1 LPDEDSAKMTN
12 IWPIGGG
19 KGGSGKS
26 FLAGN
31 LGIWLAKEGNK
42 TLLIDGDFGA
52 ANLHTM
58 IGIPYQPK
66 SLSDFLNKKV
76 ETLAETVIDTGVP
89 NLFLISGAGNNLDAA
104 NMPYEQKM
112 KIFRAI
118 SKLSY
123 DFTLL
128 DLGAG
133 TSFNT
138 IDFFLISDSGIFV
151 TTPEPTSIEN
161 VYRLMR
167 AVYARKIRQLLKTCH
182 FRTLVEET
190 EARSNGAMVNNP
202 EYLLSVIKELEPEK
216 GKIVEQ
222 GLRCFQFK
230 LVLNQFRKQDNPKLG
245 ALICRI
251 IEKHLGLPVQ
261 FIGNIAYDDLV
272 HDAVCQ
278 RVPFLDKYPHTQTA
292 VDLKKFC
299 KHILV
304 ARGKGEGCDAAEE
317 VLEKATRGRE
327 QRGIKSNEAI
337 SRTHTL

>member
-1 LPDEDSAKMTN
+1 MMN

-31 LGIWLAKEGNK
+31 LGIWLAKQGNR
-42 TLLIDGDFGA
+42 TLLIDADFGA

-58 IGIPYQPK
+58 IGIPYQHT

-76 ETLAETVIDTGVP
+76 QSLVETVIETTTP
-89 NLFLISGAGNNLDAA
+89 NLFLISGAGNNLDMA
-104 NMPYEQKM
+104 NMAYEQKM

-138 IDFFLISDSGIFV
+138 IDFFLMSDSGIFV

-167 AVYARKIRQLLKTCH
+167 AVYARKIRQLLKTH
-182 FRTLVEET
+182 QFRTLLEET
-190 EARSNGAMVNNP
+190 EARVKGAMAHNP

-216 GKIVEQ
+216 GKIVGEA
-222 GLRCFQFK
+222 LRAFQFK
-230 LVLNQFRKQDNPKLG
+230 LVLNQFRKQDNPRIG
-245 ALICRI
+245 GLICRI
-251 IEKHLGLPVQ
+251 IEKHLGLPVK

-278 RVPFLDKYPHTQTA
+278 KIPFLHRYPHTQTA
-292 VDLKKFC
+292 MDLKNFC
-299 KHILV
+299 QHILA
-304 ARGKGEGCDAAEE
+304 ARIREEETGPAEPAAE
-317 VLEKATRGRE
+317 VGGNNG
-327 QRGIKSNEAI
+327 Q
-337 SRTHTL
+337 

>member
-1 LPDEDSAKMTN
+1 MAN

-31 LGIWLAKEGNK
+31 LGIWLAKQGYK
-42 TLLIDGDFGA
+42 TLLIDADFGA

-58 IGIPYQPK
+58 IGIPSQSK

-76 ETLAETVIDTGVP
+76 ETLAETVIETRIP
-89 NLFLISGAGNNLDAA
+89 NLFLISGAGNNLDTA
-104 NMPYEQKM
+104 NMAYEQKM

-118 SKLSY
+118 SNLSY

-151 TTPEPTSIEN
+151 LTPEPTAIEN
-161 VYRLMR
+161 MYRLIR
-167 AVYARKIRQLLKTCH
+167 AVYARKIRQLLKTYH
-182 FRTLVEET
+182 FRNLVGET
-190 EARSNGAMVNNP
+190 ESRNKGAMVNNP
-202 EYLLSVIKELEPEK
+202 EYLLSVIQELAPEK
-216 GKIVEQ
+216 GQIVEQ
-222 GLRCFQFK
+222 ALRAFQFK
-230 LVLNQFRKQDNPKLG
+230 LVLNQLRKQDNPKLG

-251 IEKHLGLPVQ
+251 IEKHLGLPLQ
-261 FIGNIAYDDLV
+261 FIGNISYDDLV

-278 RVPFLDKYPHTQTA
+278 KVPFLEKYLHTQTA
-292 VDLKKFC
+292 VDLEKFC
-299 KHILV
+299 KHILG
-304 ARGKGEGCDAAEE
+304 ARSKREGSGPAGGAPEMAA
-317 VLEKATRGRE
+317 AGAE
-327 QRGIKSNEAI
+327 Q
-337 SRTHTL
+337 

>member
-1 LPDEDSAKMTN
+1 MTN

-31 LGIWLAKEGNK
+31 LGIWLAREGNK
-42 TLLIDGDFGA
+42 TLLIDADFGA

-58 IGIPYQPK
+58 IGIPYQHK
-66 SLSDFLNKKV
+66 GLSDFLNKKV
-76 ETLAETVIDTGVP
+76 QTLAEAVIETRFP
-89 NLFLISGAGNNLDAA
+89 NLFLISGAGNNLDTA
-104 NMPYEQKM
+104 NMAYEQKM

-161 VYRLMR
+161 VYRLVR
-167 AVYARKIRQLLKTCH
+167 AVYARKIKHLLKTFH
-182 FRTLVEET
+182 FQTLAEET
-190 EARSNGAMVNNP
+190 EAKTKGAVVSNP
-202 EYLLSVIKELEPEK
+202 EYFLSVIKELEPEK
-216 GKIVEQ
+216 GKMVEEA
-222 GLRCFQFK
+222 LRASQFK
-230 LVLNQFRKQDNPKLG
+230 LVLNQLRKQDNPKMG
-245 ALICRI
+245 VLICRI
-251 IEKHLGLPVQ
+251 IEKHLGIPVQ
-261 FIGNIAYDDLV
+261 FIGNIAHDDLV

-299 KHILV
+299 KHILGE
-304 ARGKGEGCDAAEE
+304 RSRGEGFGPAEGALGKAAELGGNNGE
-317 VLEKATRGRE
+317 
-327 QRGIKSNEAI
+327 
-337 SRTHTL
+337 

>member
-1 LPDEDSAKMTN
+1 MNN

-31 LGIWLAKEGNK
+31 LGIWLAKQGNK
-42 TLLIDGDFGA
+42 TLLIDADFGA

-58 IGIPYQPK
+58 IGIPCQHK

-76 ETLAETVIDTGVP
+76 QTLAETVIETRIP
-89 NLFLISGAGNNLDAA
+89 NLFLISGAGNNLDTA
-104 NMPYEQKM
+104 NMAYEQKM
-112 KIFRAI
+112 RLFRAI

-138 IDFFLISDSGIFV
+138 IDFFLLSDSGIFV

-167 AVYARKIRQLLKTCH
+167 AVYARKIRQLLKAYH
-182 FRTLVEET
+182 FRALVEET
-190 EARSNGAMVNNP
+190 EARAKGAVANNP

-216 GKIVEQ
+216 GKIVEEA
-222 GLRCFQFK
+222 LRGFQLK
-230 LVLNQFRKQDNPKLG
+230 LVLNQFRRQDNPKMG

-278 RVPFLDKYPHTQTA
+278 KAPFLEKYPHTQTA
-292 VDLKKFC
+292 ADLKKFC
-299 KHILV
+299 NHILA
-304 ARGKGEGCDAAEE
+304 ARSKGEGSGRAEE
-317 VLEKATRGRE
+317 PLDKAAGMGGNNGE
-327 QRGIKSNEAI
+327 
-337 SRTHTL
+337 

>member
-1 LPDEDSAKMTN
+1 MAAKEWLQKFREAFTVEDPEKMTN

-31 LGIWLAKEGNK
+31 LGLWLAKQGHR
-42 TLLIDGDFGA
+42 TLLIDADFGA

-58 IGIPYQPK
+58 IGIPYQSK

-76 ETLAETVIDTGVP
+76 QTLEETVIETRIP
-89 NLFLISGAGNNLDAA
+89 NLFLISGAGNNLDTA
-104 NMPYEQKM
+104 NMAYEQKM
-112 KIFRAI
+112 KIFRAL

-138 IDFFLISDSGIFV
+138 IDFFLLSDSGIFV
-151 TTPEPTSIEN
+151 VTPEPTSIEN
-161 VYRLMR
+161 VYRLIR
-167 AVYARKIRQLLKTCH
+167 AVYARKIRQLLKTYH

-190 EARSNGAMVNNP
+190 EARKDGAMVNNP

-222 GLRCFQFK
+222 ALRAFQFK
-230 LVLNQFRKQDNPKLG
+230 LVLNQLRKQDNPQLG

-251 IEKHLGLPVQ
+251 IEKHLGLPLQ
-261 FIGNIAYDDLV
+261 FIGNISYDDLV

-278 RVPFLDKYPHTQTA
+278 KIPFLEKYPHTQTA
-292 VDLKKFC
+292 VDLEKFC
-299 KHILV
+299 RYILG
-304 ARGKGEGCDAAEE
+304 ARSTAERSGAAEE
-317 VLEKATRGRE
+317 VLEMAADGRN
-327 QRGIKSNEAI
+327 Q
-337 SRTHTL
+337 

>member
-1 LPDEDSAKMTN
+1 MTK

-31 LGIWLAKEGNK
+31 LGIWLAKQGQR
-42 TLLIDGDFGA
+42 TLLVDADFGA

-58 IGIPYQPK
+58 IGLPYQTK
-66 SLSDFLNKKV
+66 SLSDFLSKKV
-76 ETLAETVIDTGVP
+76 QTLEETVIETRIP
-89 NLFLISGAGNNLDAA
+89 NLFLISGAGNNLDTA
-104 NMPYEQKM
+104 NMAYEQKM
-112 KIFRAI
+112 KTFRAL

-138 IDFFLISDSGIFV
+138 IDFFLLSDSGIFV
-151 TTPEPTSIEN
+151 VTPEPTSIEN
-161 VYRLMR
+161 MYRLIR
-167 AVYARKIRQLLKTCH
+167 AVYARKIRQLLKTHH

-190 EARSNGAMVNNP
+190 ESRNKGAMVNNP

-222 GLRCFQFK
+222 ALRAFQFK
-230 LVLNQFRKQDNPKLG
+230 LVLNQLRKQDNPQLG
-245 ALICRI
+245 VLICRI
-251 IEKHLGLPVQ
+251 IEKHLGLPLQ
-261 FIGNIAYDDLV
+261 FIGNISYDDLV

-278 RVPFLDKYPHTQTA
+278 KVPFLERYHHTQTA
-292 VDLKKFC
+292 VDLENFC
-299 KHILV
+299 RHILG
-304 ARGKGEGCDAAEE
+304 ARSMAERSGAAED
-317 VLEKATRGRE
+317 VLEMAADGRT
-327 QRGIKSNEAI
+327 Q
-337 SRTHTL
+337 